1 LKAKTL
7 SWIYFLVFCV
17 LLVVVAVV
25 DLRVSHKQ
33 AAQAAADRVESTA
46 YLIAEWVKG
55 AFLASDYVLR
65 DIVDEVPVS
74 ELVFPHPDP
83 ERHARVTA
91 YIDSK
96 RQIIPH
102 ATGVGLN
109 DANCIV
115 THTLSLVGF
124 DASEREWCA
133 TPRAKAGLETH
144 VSNMFVSNIGELMVI
159 QARRFPGDGFLGLAG
174 IGLNLEFFSAW
185 LDSISMQPHALV
197 AIVDGNRSL
206 LGARPVVAEA
216 LGNTVDAPLLERFM
230 ASGEPH
236 GTLRGR
242 SALDGENRILAF
254 RWAGDLPFIVIVGE
268 ADRDWLANWWR
279 QAATSAVVLFLF
291 MLMGLVILREHLAV
305 LRQREELRLV
315 AQSDFLT
322 GVANRR
328 HFITLAE
335 AELRRARRFEEPFA
349 VLMLDIDYFK
359 SINDTHGH
367 ALGDRAIVEF
377 SRACQVTLRE
387 VDVLGRFGGDEFA
400 ILLPNVSDEG
410 ARTLA
415 KRIGE
420 AVRGIVLRDD
430 AGNPVSLTA
439 SIGGVVVH
447 KPEQELD
454 EIIARADAALYRAKE
469 RGRDRA
475 EFWDGAE

>member
-1 LKAKTL
+1 MKAQTL
-7 SWIYFLVFCV
+7 TWIYFLIFCV
-17 LLVVVAVV
+17 LLVAVAVV
-25 DLRVSHKQ
+25 DLRVSRTQ

-55 AFLASDYVLR
+55 AFRASDYVLQ

-83 ERHARVTA
+83 ERQASVTA

-115 THTLSLVGF
+115 THTPSIVGF

-133 TPRAKAGLETH
+133 VPRANADSETH
-144 VSNMFVSNIGELMVI
+144 VSNMFRSNTGELMVV
-159 QARRFPGDGFLGLAG
+159 QTRRFPGDGFLGLAG

-185 LDSISMQPHALV
+185 LDGISMQPHALV

-206 LGARPVVAEA
+206 LAARRVGTEA
-216 LGNTVDAPLLERFM
+216 LGNTVDAPLLERFI
-230 ASGEPH
+230 ASGKTH
-236 GTLRGR
+236 DILRGR
-242 SALDGENRILAF
+242 STLDDENRILAF
-254 RWAGDLPFIVIVGE
+254 RWVGDLPFIVIVGE

-279 QAATSAVVLFLF
+279 QAATSAVVLFLLI
-291 MLMGLVILREHLAV
+291 LMGLVILREHLAV

-328 HFITLAE
+328 HFMTLAE
-335 AELRRARRFEEPFA
+335 SELRRARRFAEPFA
-349 VLMLDIDYFK
+349 VLVLDIDDFK

-377 SRACQVTLRE
+377 SRTCQATLRE
-387 VDVLGRFGGDEFA
+387 VDVLGRLGGDEFA

-415 KRIGE
+415 ERIGE
-420 AVRGIVLRDD
+420 AVRGIVLDD
-430 AGNPVSLTA
+430 AVGNPVSLTA
-439 SIGGVVVH
+439 SIGGTVVH
-447 KPEQELD
+447 RPEQALD
-454 EIIARADAALYRAKE
+454 EIIARADAALYRAKK

>member
-1 LKAKTL
+1 MKAQTL
-7 SWIYFLVFCV
+7 TWIYFLIFCV
-17 LLVVVAVV
+17 LLVAVAVV
-25 DLRVSHKQ
+25 DLRVSRTQ

-55 AFLASDYVLR
+55 AFQASDYVLQN
-65 DIVDEVPVS
+65 IVDEVPVS

-83 ERHARVTA
+83 ERHADVTA

-115 THTLSLVGF
+115 THTLSVVGF

-133 TPRAKAGLETH
+133 TPRANADLETH
-144 VSNMFVSNIGELMVI
+144 VSNMFRSNTGELMVI

-206 LGARPVVAEA
+206 LAARGVGTEV
-216 LGNTVDAPLLERFM
+216 LGNTVDAPLLERFI
-230 ASGEPH
+230 AAGETY

-254 RWAGDLPFIVIVGE
+254 RWVGDLPLIVIVGE
-268 ADRDWLANWWR
+268 ADRDWLANWSR
-279 QAATSAVVLFLF
+279 QAATSAVVLFLL

-328 HFITLAE
+328 HFMTLAE
-335 AELRRARRFEEPFA
+335 AELRRARRFAEPFA
-349 VLMLDIDYFK
+349 VLVLDIDDFK

-367 ALGDRAIVEF
+367 GLGDRAIVEF
-377 SRACQVTLRE
+377 SRTCQKTLRE
-387 VDVLGRFGGDEFA
+387 VDVLGRLGGDEFA

-415 KRIGE
+415 ERIGE
-420 AVRGIVLRDD
+420 AVRGIVLDD
-430 AGNPVSLTA
+430 AAGSPVSLTA
-439 SIGGVVVH
+439 SIGGMVVH
-447 KPEQELD
+447 RPEQALD
-454 EIIARADAALYRAKE
+454 EIIARADAALYRAKK

-475 EFWDGAE
+475 EFWGGVD